1 MKKITFLLFL
11 LSYVTVGA
19 QQKWP
24 EPYIIQSDT
33 VKYTD
38 IPEDNWQRLNT
49 YDSHIAFKE
58 VSSAKYDSIFVQG
71 ENTRDDFFKC
81 YSWVRYTLKNTTSK
95 NILFTFSANKGR
107 QDFYVCTGGKKWIHY
122 VAGDMVPWSERSGIK
137 DISEIPFELNPGQ
150 QIWVYIDVGE
160 ITAFNKVRPSLGNYF
175 KIVEDQYLKSELYQR
190 DDVISFGFFGFI
202 IFAMIFNLFF
212 YYVNREKVYFVFS
225 LLLLFSALL
234 LGEEVLSS
242 LWFNEY
248 RQVYMFFR
256 VFTVTGFI
264 IMLLNTTRFFFRV
277 NVHFKGWDTF
287 LRYYSVFV
295 GFSGVFVYLGLINK
309 WFVFLIVVATLVGL
323 AGFAFVIAL
332 IIMLISLLKKKDK
345 EARLFVTAAL
355 PFLVSPF
362 LKAII
367 SSQWVYTM
375 CGVWTILAL
384 SWGMFARYK
393 RLHEESARIALE
405 REEERNRLVAA
416 QKEELEK
423 LVEVRTA
430 ALQQSLEDLKQ
441 TQNQLIQSEKMA
453 SLGELTAGIA
463 HEIQNPLNFVNNFS
477 DVSIELLEEM
487 GEELDKGDTEE
498 AKAIAG
504 DIKQNLEKIA
514 HHGRRADGIVKG
526 MLQHSRASSGHKEAA
541 DINKLTD
548 EYLRLAYHG
557 LRAKDKSFNSELVTN
572 FTDNLSQ
579 PRIVPQDVGRVLLN
593 LFTNAFYAMQ
603 EKGKN
608 AQLTNYK
615 PVVTVST
622 KQVGNT
628 IEIKV
633 KDNGTGIPDEIKDKI
648 MQPFFTTKPTG
659 QGTGLGLSLSYD
671 IIVKA
676 HGGTINIESTEGE
689 GTEFIIT
696 LPL

>member
-1 MKKITFLLFL
+1 MKKIAFLLFL
-11 LSYVTVGA
+11 LSFISVAA
-19 QQKWP
+19 QQRWP
-24 EPYIIQSDT
+24 EAYIVQSDSA
-33 VKYTD
+33 KYVD
-38 IPEDNWQRLNT
+38 IPDDNWQRLNT
-49 YDSHIAFKE
+49 YEEHITLKQVA
-58 VSSAKYDSIFVQG
+58 STKYDTMFAKAKSSRR
-71 ENTRDDFFKC
+71 EFFKC
-81 YSWVRYTLKNTTSK
+81 YSWVRYKIKNTDTK
-95 NILFTFSANKGR
+95 NVLFTFSANKGR
-107 QDFYVCTGGKKWIHY
+107 QDFYVKAEGNKWIHY

-137 DISEIPFELNPGQ
+137 DISEVPFELAPGQ
-150 QIWVYIDVGE
+150 EVFVYIDMGQ
-160 ITAFNKVRPSLGNYF
+160 ITAFNDIQPSIGNYF
-175 KIVEDQYLKSELYQR
+175 KVIEEHYLKAELYQR

-234 LGEEVLSS
+234 LGKEVLSS

-248 RQVYMFFR
+248 RQLYTFFM

-277 NVHFKGWDTF
+277 NVHFKGWDMF
-287 LRYYSVFV
+287 LRYYSIFV
-295 GFSGVFVYLGLINK
+295 GFAGVFVYMGLINK
-309 WFVFLIVVATLVGL
+309 WFIFLIVVATLVGL
-323 AGFAFVIAL
+323 AGFAFIVAL
-332 IIMLISLLKKKDK
+332 IVMLISLLKKKDK

-355 PFLVSPF
+355 PFLVSPI
-362 LKAII
+362 LNAII
-367 SSQWVYTM
+367 PSQWVYTM

-393 RLHEESARIALE
+393 RLHEENARAALE

-416 QKEELEK
+416 QKEELEI

-477 DVSIELLEEM
+477 DVSIELLDEM

-526 MLQHSRASSGHKEAA
+526 MLQHSRASSGNKEAA

-557 LRAKDKSFNSELVTN
+557 LRAKDKSFNADLVTN
-572 FTDNLSQ
+572 FTDNLPQ

-593 LFTNAFYAMQ
+593 MFTNAFYAMQ
-603 EKGKN
+603 EKGK
-608 AQLTNYK
+608 QSQSVNYK

-628 IEIKV
+628 IEITV

-676 HGGTINIESTEGE
+676 HGGNININSVEGE

-696 LPL
+696 LPV